1 MIGRQSPVTLN
12 FSHSLCFANGQNA
25 TDTQRPLGTLP
36 SWGLGTSFSLAL
48 RAESEIETEFL
59 MIGADSTWKSS
70 AFTPGGQ
77 VRWNRNQGL
86 LQFAKRSFED
96 VRSQAGAWERVVWE
110 RVALLKVL
118 GQFQRPDFVAEWLSM
133 AARDPDLVLKD
144 VGGMFVTF
152 LPGHL
157 GL

>member
-1 MIGRQSPVTLN
+1 M
-12 FSHSLCFANGQNA
+12 
-25 TDTQRPLGTLP
+25 
-36 SWGLGTSFSLAL
+36 
-48 RAESEIETEFL
+48 ETELL
-59 MIGADSTWKSS
+59 MFGADSTWESS

-77 VRWNRNQGL
+77 VRWNRNQRL

-110 RVALLKVL
+110 RVVLLKIL
-118 GQFQRPDFVAEWLSM
+118 RQFQGPDFVAEWLSM